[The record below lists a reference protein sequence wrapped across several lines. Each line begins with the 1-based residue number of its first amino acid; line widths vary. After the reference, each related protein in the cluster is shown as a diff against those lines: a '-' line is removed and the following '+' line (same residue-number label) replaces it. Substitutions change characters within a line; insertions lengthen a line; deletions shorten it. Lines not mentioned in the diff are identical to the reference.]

1 MGTSFYKSLLKKEV
15 KKMNRTIS
23 RKEIFQREIQTG
35 ATITEIEIYTNSL
48 QLVLTALS
56 GREYVCIDH
65 KWIFS
70 DEYILSHEE
79 QQKLIEEI
87 KDLKKKIR
95 KYKKRCQNASN

>member
-1 MGTSFYKSLLKKEV
+1 MK
-15 KKMNRTIS
+15 RTIT
-23 RKEIFQREIQTG
+23 RKEIFQKEIQTG
-35 ATITEIEIYTNSL
+35 ATIEEIEIYTNCL

-65 KWIFS
+65 QWIFS

-79 QQKLIEEI
+79 QTELINEI

-95 KYKKRCQNASN
+95 KYKKAVSKC

>member
-1 MGTSFYKSLLKKEV
+1 MK
-15 KKMNRTIS
+15 RTIS
-23 RKEIFQREIQTG
+23 RKEIFQKEIQTG
-35 ATITEIEIYTNSL
+35 ATIEEIEIYTNSL

-65 KWIFS
+65 QWIFS

-95 KYKKRCQNASN
+95 KYKKEVSKC